1 MIIFGQG
8 AIRCHPYVLKE
19 MLATQEED
27 QNQALRDF
35 DAALIAHLG
44 FTLSNTARSL
54 FLGLTKAR
62 WVRPPVSGPSRYYY
76 QQLTRMSSALAFVSD
91 VAMLVLGGSLK
102 RKEKLS
108 GRLADVL
115 SQLYLASATLKRFED
130 DGQPFSDLPL
140 LQWSCE
146 NALRIMQQSLD
157 KFIINFPNRPV
168 AWLLRRIVFPLGKT
182 YSGPTDNSGHKA
194 ADLLLNP
201 STARDRLT
209 AGLYLPDT
217 EQYRLSEP
225 MSRLE
230 YALERVIDAEAAE
243 KILRNAIREGKVAP
257 LTREQQIRQAL
268 ELNLIDNEQA
278 QLLSTADAARRE
290 AIMVDDFT
298 AEELV
303 PHQSSQ
309 FEDEQPSKPS
319 AKECA

>member
-1 MIIFGQG
+1 
-8 AIRCHPYVLKE
+8 
-19 MLATQEED
+19 
-27 QNQALRDF
+27 
-35 DAALIAHLG
+35 
-44 FTLSNTARSL
+44 
-54 FLGLTKAR
+54 
-62 WVRPPVSGPSRYYY
+62 
-76 QQLTRMSSALAFVSD
+76 
-91 VAMLVLGGSLK
+91 
-102 RKEKLS
+102 
-108 GRLADVL
+108 
-115 SQLYLASATLKRFED
+115 
-130 DGQPFSDLPL
+130 
-140 LQWSCE
+140 
-146 NALRIMQQSLD
+146 
-157 KFIINFPNRPV
+157 
-168 AWLLRRIVFPLGKT
+168 LLRRIVFPLGKT